1 MKKILAL
8 PSLAKH
14 RSMCKVF
21 VRKDLRACFRQS
33 TVPSDNEKFLRA
45 QKLFVLFLLFSKNLV
60 ALNLPAWSIFAPHV
74 MIFSHEFRLLRKR
87 SEEQVSLLK
96 SERPHVGECLSVE
109 KGQG

>member
-1 MKKILAL
+1 M
-8 PSLAKH
+8 
-14 RSMCKVF
+14 KVF
-21 VRKDLRACFRQS
+21 KG
-33 TVPSDNEKFLRA
+33 TKF
-45 QKLFVLFLLFSKNLV
+45 FVLFLLFSKNLV
-60 ALNLPAWSIFAPHV
+60 ALNLPAWSISAPHV